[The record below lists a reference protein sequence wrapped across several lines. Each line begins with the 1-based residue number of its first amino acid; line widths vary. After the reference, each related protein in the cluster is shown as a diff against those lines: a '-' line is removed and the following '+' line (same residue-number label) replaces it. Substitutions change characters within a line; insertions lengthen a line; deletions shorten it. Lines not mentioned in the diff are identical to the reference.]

1 MRTSNRGGFTLVEL
15 LVVIAIIGILIALL
29 LPAVQ
34 AARETAR
41 RLQCTNNMAQLGI
54 ALQNYQ
60 AAFEVLPP
68 GVVNSTGP
76 IRNRPV
82 GYHMGW
88 LVQILPYMEETV
100 TYKHVDFSVS
110 VYDKKNAP
118 VRSIQMSQFTCPS
131 TWQVG
136 GPGRWASSYAGCHHD
151 LEAPIDKDNHGVF
164 FLNSGVNPREIVDG
178 ISYTIFVG
186 EKLSDQYGFGWM
198 SGTRSTLRNT
208 GTPINATTFAQGG
221 KDPWM
226 GVFGEEDGGMYG
238 MGGISEEGMMYGSV
252 EMEAVAEAGEQ
263 ESNTAGA
270 PVDAENEGASQSQ
283 TPAENQSAGTD
294 QPQPAQGTEG
304 EAAGEGKA
312 AGISSLAVGGFG
324 AAHPGGANFLF
335 GDGSVRFLADTI
347 STGVYQQLGHRED
360 GKLLVNRPF

>member
-100 TYKHVDFSVS
+100 TYKHVDFSVG
-110 VYDKKNAP
+110 VYHKKNDA
-118 VRSIQMSQFTCPS
+118 VRSVAIRNFACPS
-131 TWQVG
+131 YPGNNVLQG
-136 GPGRWASSYAGCHHD
+136 GSAGGAVVPPLPALPPLDPAAAIVPLPDPGAAAGEGIRGWMSNYAGCHHD
-151 LEAPIDKDNHGVF
+151 AEAPIDADNNGVL
-164 FLNSGVNPREIVDG
+164 FLNSAISSRDVTDG
-178 ISYTIFVG
+178 TAHTIYVG
-186 EKLSDQYGFGWM
+186 EKLGNENDLGWM
-198 SGTRSTLRNT
+198 SGTRATLRNT
-208 GTPINATTFAQGG
+208 GTPLDMAVPDDAVEGIAQFVWREHDETNPAGTPPAAGAEVVASSERGDVIRKVPQKDGKEVAPRFRVGTFA
-221 KDPWM
+221 
-226 GVFGEEDGGMYG
+226 
-238 MGGISEEGMMYGSV
+238 SSH
-252 EMEAVAEAGEQ
+252 
-263 ESNTAGA
+263 
-270 PVDAENEGASQSQ
+270 
-283 TPAENQSAGTD
+283 
-294 QPQPAQGTEG
+294 
-304 EAAGEGKA
+304 
-312 AGISSLAVGGFG
+312 AGIV
-324 AAHPGGANFLF
+324 NFLF
-335 GDGSVRFLADTI
+335 GDGAVRSV
-347 STGVYQQLGHRED
+347 STEIDFGVFQQLGHRAD
-360 GKLLVNRPF
+360 GKLLKGGPTRGY